1 MGLLSSVF
9 GGGDSKQE
17 VKNEPWSGVQPFLKD
32 IYQIAQQQF
41 RGYAPQYYPGQ
52 TFAPMDPLQ
61 MGAQQMAL
69 SQVFG
74 RSSLPQWWTPQMP
87 GASGNLTGSFAQPYN
102 APPLPLPPQPEWAM
116 GGQAGGQS
124 PAFGSMSP
132 YFGGAPMGNPYIPGS
147 PQPPQMPGGGMGA
160 PPQQQQAPQLPPPG
174 GGAFPAERLNNP
186 LPRDEYAL
194 APGQTGSAYDIGGGR
209 KLYIGGAQSPE
220 SARRHEYRRAKDQM
234 EQFRQNLN
242 VDYDRSQFSDRLND
256 YLNTR
261 VPQWGIWDTAQQNR
275 FLNKLVGFGELES
288 ARRASN
294 PEYAALVQQVGAL
307 R

>member
-1 MGLLSSVF
+1 MGLFDSVF

-17 VKNEPWSGVQPFLKD
+17 VQNEPWSGVQPYLKD

-41 RGYAPQYYPGQ
+41 QGYAPQYYPGQ

-61 MGAQQMAL
+61 MGAQQLAL

-116 GGQAGGQS
+116 GGGG

-132 YFGGAPMGNPYIPGS
+132 FSGGAPMGNPYIPGS
-147 PQPPQMPGGGMGA
+147 MPGGGFG
-160 PPQQQQAPQLPPPG
+160 PQPQQQPPQPQQPQLPPPG
-174 GGAFPAERLNNP
+174 GGAFPAGRLNNP
-186 LPRDEYAL
+186 LPSSEYAL
-194 APGQTGSAYDIGGGR
+194 GPGQTGSAYDIGGGR
-209 KLYIGGAQSPE
+209 TLYTGGATSKERGQVYD
-220 SARRHEYRRAKDQM
+220 YRRAKEQM
-234 EQFRQNLN
+234 DQFRQNLN
-242 VDYDRSQFSDRLND
+242 VNYDRGQFSDRLND
-256 YLNTR
+256 FLNTR
-261 VPQWGIWDTAQQNR
+261 VPQWGSWDTAQQNQ

-288 ARRASN
+288 ARRTSS